1 MLRDDRSRP
10 PLLTPLALLGC
21 KVEVLELAAGS
32 AYKSGQY
39 MVWGEIP
46 SAGGSRLQRLHLDE
60 GAFGASAMQAGGEL
74 AFEFMKLPQL
84 KEELA
89 ARDSK
94 RSGLKAVL
102 QRRLHGLL
110 VEAEVAARAA
120 EAEENGEGMDVSD
133 SDDEAADASF
143 WEAVEAVWSKSKAAG
158 ATD

>member
-1 MLRDDRSRP
+1 
-10 PLLTPLALLGC
+10 
-21 KVEVLELAAGS
+21 
-32 AYKSGQY
+32 
-39 MVWGEIP
+39 
-46 SAGGSRLQRLHLDE
+46 
-60 GAFGASAMQAGGEL
+60 MQAGGEL

-120 EAEENGEGMDVSD
+120 EAEENGEGIVYALLANSRCGVP
-133 SDDEAADASF
+133 S
-143 WEAVEAVWSKSKAAG
+143 
-158 ATD
+158 